1 MNRNIRGKKVAN
13 DITIGEY
20 GSLKGFLY
28 VGIQY
33 PNAMNCSVFQF
44 TFCFV
49 LYEFIYLYLQTASE
63 KNARSRLQDS
73 LHSKDPDFIQRAIDQ
88 FSSCGLEN
96 DGKVQ
101 HARDRIEYLKLSKGL
116 FWKGKTG
123 YMIILKMTVNFTLQA
138 VFFYHCRI

>member
-1 MNRNIRGKKVAN
+1 
-13 DITIGEY
+13 
-20 GSLKGFLY
+20 
-28 VGIQY
+28 
-33 PNAMNCSVFQF
+33 MNCSVFQF

-49 LYEFIYLYLQTASE
+49 LYEFIYIYLQTASE
-63 KNARSRLQDS
+63 KKARSRLQDS

-116 FWKGKTG
+116 FWKGKAG

-138 VFFYHCRI
+138 VFFIIVESKKVFKNRRTL